1 MRALIYIYIPN
12 TQTTPTT
19 HSSTFIHISIHPSIH
34 THLCN
39 AMVFLFYL
47 SSSPFHFSFFFLLPL
62 SFPSLPWTFRCYA
75 CLIFFCA
82 LPLPCSSQKCPAQIR
97 WRQTSHLILSKVS
110 LLLSLSGQKTQ
121 ILPLSLFILGNDGND
136 HDDDVKMRA
145 ERRKK
150 ERKSQRNN
158 R

>member
-47 SSSPFHFSFFFLLPL
+47 SSSPFHFSFLLLLPFL
-62 SFPSLPWTFRCYA
+62 PFLAFNFSVLCVSYLFFARFPFPVLPRNAHPRYDDDKPPIPFSQKFPSSCRPPARNPKSY
-75 CLIFFCA
+75 
-82 LPLPCSSQKCPAQIR
+82 PYPSS
-97 WRQTSHLILSKVS
+97 
-110 LLLSLSGQKTQ
+110 
-121 ILPLSLFILGNDGND
+121 F
-136 HDDDVKMRA
+136 
-145 ERRKK
+145 
-150 ERKSQRNN
+150 
-158 R
+158 